1 MNEKRCTHNNAELGN
16 YNCYNRKG
24 NRKGNRKDNLIEQL
38 GILMVSGTGNLSMM
52 LMLMKLD

>member
-24 NRKGNRKDNLIEQL
+24 NRKDNLIEQL
-38 GILMVSGTGNLSMM
+38 GILMVTSGTGNLSML